1 MTTVFVTAGVACII
15 AAIVGG
21 GLKAFGMEIPALK
34 SRARRIALASF
45 GTVLTFAGIM
55 LDRHPFIREPSA
67 SFTDP
72 GQKLARA
79 TTCLE
84 EYFRSMPKDRISNVE
99 AGARDHQLI
108 GPHQPKDQ
116 PIGIIFREN
125 RQPIGAMKFEFFSG
139 SNSFKINSAVDA
151 SCQPVEDY
159 RNATRSGNKRV
170 LQNWD
175 DLQIRFGNAEY
186 GASLEYGQGAIDT
199 DFIRIAP
206 TR

>member
-99 AGARDHQLI
+99 GGR
-108 GPHQPKDQ
+108 
-116 PIGIIFREN
+116 GII
-125 RQPIGAMKFEFFSG
+125 
-139 SNSFKINSAVDA
+139 NSLGRTSPKTS
-151 SCQPVEDY
+151 
-159 RNATRSGNKRV
+159 RLV
-170 LQNWD
+170 L
-175 DLQIRFGNAEY
+175 
-186 GASLEYGQGAIDT
+186 SLEKT
-199 DFIRIAP
+199 DSQLAP
-206 TR
+206 